1 MLLLNM
7 INNNELIDQI
17 KLYNKFL
24 NSDSVNKAYN
34 FALEAH
40 QNQKREEGVPY
51 IIHPVA
57 VAKILTD
64 LKLDSATITTG
75 LLHDT
80 IEDTK
85 ETYES
90 VKKEFGE
97 EVANLVDGVTK
108 ISALEDKASIDSKA
122 ENFRKLILATSKDI
136 RVLLVKLADR
146 LHNMRTIHFLKDKDK
161 IIRKAKETMEIYAPL
176 ADRMGMNRIRDEL
189 EDLSFSVLNKP
200 ARDLILERLKFIKNN
215 RDDTFKSISLD
226 LIELL
231 KSNGINATIT
241 GREKTPFSIWRK
253 IQNKKISLEQLTD
266 IIGFRIV
273 VKNIE
278 DCYKALGIFHSKFS
292 TIPGKFKDYISTPK
306 INKYKSIHTSVIG
319 PKKNRIEIQIRT
331 FEMQEF
337 AERGIASHW
346 KYKSSEKFS
355 ELSWKEYDWL
365 RDLVEIIETGNSPE
379 HYYEFT
385 KLQMF
390 QDNVFCFTPEGAVI
404 KLPMKATPIDFAYAV
419 HTKIGNSAIG
429 CLVNGQDTTLQ
440 TTLKNGDL
448 VKIETSKNA
457 SPSLHWLSSS
467 KTGKARAAI
476 RRYWQDKS
484 LENTNLIEKNYS
496 STIEVDLPHEPG
508 ALGNICSLI
517 GLNKGNIINVEL
529 LDRRE
534 DYLKFSFDL
543 QIKDLKNFTN
553 LISQIKQSNLKFRII
568 RHKQKKNAFIKR
580 IFDNFKRN

>member
-1 MLLLNM
+1 M
-7 INNNELIDQI
+7 INNNELINQI
-17 KLYNKFL
+17 KSYNKFL
-24 NSDSVNKAYN
+24 NSDSLNKAYS
-34 FALEAH
+34 FAVEAH
-40 QNQKREEGVPY
+40 QNQKRDEGVPY
-51 IIHPVA
+51 IIHPIA
-57 VAKILTD
+57 VAKILTE

-80 IEDTK
+80 IEDTNV
-85 ETYES
+85 TYET
-90 VKKEFGE
+90 VKKEFGD
-97 EVANLVDGVTK
+97 EVANLVEGVTK
-108 ISALEDKASIDSKA
+108 ISALENKASEDSKA

-146 LHNMRTIHFLKDKDK
+146 LHNMRTIQFVKDKEK

-189 EDLSFSVLNKP
+189 EDLSFAVLNKP
-200 ARDLILERLKFIKNN
+200 ARDLILERLDFIKNN
-215 RDDTFKSISLD
+215 RDDTFKNISQE

-231 KSNGINATIT
+231 KNNGINATIT

-266 IIGFRIV
+266 IIGFRVIV
-273 VKNIE
+273 KSIE
-278 DCYKALGIFHSKFS
+278 DCYKTLGIFHSKFS

-306 INKYKSIHTSVIG
+306 INKYKSIHTAVIG

-331 FEMQEF
+331 HEMNEF
-337 AERGIASHW
+337 AQRGIASHW

-365 RDLVEIIETGNSPE
+365 RDLVEIIEAGTSPE

-390 QDNVFCFTPEGAVI
+390 QENVFCFTPKGSVI
-404 KLPMKATPIDFAYAV
+404 KLPKKATPIDFAYAV

-429 CLVNGQDTTLQ
+429 CTINGRQATLQ
-440 TTLKNGDL
+440 TLLKNGDL
-448 VKIETSKNA
+448 IKIETSKNA
-457 SPSLHWLSSS
+457 SPSLHWLTCSS
-467 KTGKARAAI
+467 TGKARSAI
-476 RRYWQDKS
+476 RRYWQDRS
-484 LENTNLIEKNYS
+484 TQDSTIVEKNYS
-496 STIEVDLPHEPG
+496 STIEVDLPHKPG
-508 ALGNICSLI
+508 ALGHISSLI
-517 GLNKGNIINVEL
+517 GLNQGNIINIEMI
-529 LDRRE
+529 RRNK
-534 DYLKFSFDL
+534 DYLTFSFDL

-553 LISQIKQSNLKFRII
+553 LISQIKQSDLKFKII

-580 IFDNFKRN
+580 IFENFKRN

>member
-1 MLLLNM
+1 M
-7 INNNELIDQI
+7 INNIQLIDKI
-17 KLYNKFL
+17 KSYNKFL
-24 NSDSVNKAYN
+24 NSDSLNKAYK
-34 FALEAH
+34 FALNAH
-40 QNQKREEGVPY
+40 QNQKRDEGVPY

-57 VAKILTD
+57 VANILTE

-80 IEDTK
+80 IEDTNV
-85 ETYES
+85 TYET
-90 VKKEFGE
+90 VKMEFGE

-108 ISALEDKASIDSKA
+108 ISALEDKASNDSKA

-146 LHNMRTIHFLKDKDK
+146 LHNMRTINFVKDKEK

-200 ARDLILERLKFIKNN
+200 ARDLILDRLKFIKSN
-215 RDDTFKSISLD
+215 REDTFKLISAE

-231 KSNGINATIT
+231 KTNGIVAKIA

-253 IQNKKISLEQLTD
+253 IQNKKTSLEQLTD
-266 IIGFRIV
+266 IIGFRILV
-273 VKNIE
+273 NNVE
-278 DCYKALGIFHSKFS
+278 DCYKTLGIFHSKFS
-292 TIPGKFKDYISTPK
+292 AIPGKFKDYISTPK

-331 FEMQEF
+331 FEMNEF

-390 QDNVFCFTPEGAVI
+390 QENVFCFTPKGSVI
-404 KLPMKATPIDFAYAV
+404 KLPRNATPIDFAYAV
-419 HTKIGNSAIG
+419 HTKIGDSAIG
-429 CLVNGQDTTLQ
+429 CNINGRECTLQ
-440 TTLKNGDL
+440 TDLKNGDM
-448 VKIETSKNA
+448 IQIITSKNA
-457 SPSLHWLSSS
+457 SPSLHWLSSA
-467 KTGKARAAI
+467 KTGKARASI

-484 LENTNLIEKNYS
+484 LKNIKDKKKSYT
-496 STIEVDLPHEPG
+496 STIVVDLPHKPG
-508 ALGNICSLI
+508 ALGNISSLI
-517 GLNKGNIINVEL
+517 GINKGNILNVEML
-529 LDRRE
+529 SKKK
-534 DYLKFSFDL
+534 DYLQFSFDL

-553 LISQIKQSNLKFRII
+553 LISQIKQNNLNFKII
-568 RHKQKKNAFIKR
+568 RHKRKKNALIRR
-580 IFDNFKRN
+580 IFENFKRN

>member
-1 MLLLNM
+1 M
-7 INNNELIDQI
+7 INNNELINEI
-17 KLYNKFL
+17 ESYNKFL
-24 NSDSVNKAYN
+24 NHDSLNKAFK
-34 FALEAH
+34 FAIDAH
-40 QNQKREEGVPY
+40 KNQKRDEGVPY

-85 ETYES
+85 VTYET

-108 ISALEDKASIDSKA
+108 ISALEDKASSDSKA

-146 LHNMRTIHFLKDKDK
+146 LHNMRTIKFVKAKEK
-161 IIRKAKETMEIYAPL
+161 MVRKAKETMEIYAPL

-189 EDLSFSVLNKP
+189 EDLSFEILNKK
-200 ARDLILERLKFIKNN
+200 ARDLIQERLKFIKNN
-215 RDDTFKSISLD
+215 RDDNFKIISVD
-226 LIELL
+226 LINLL
-231 KSNGINATIT
+231 KENGVTARIA

-253 IQNKKISLEQLTD
+253 MQNKKISLEQLTD
-266 IIGFRIV
+266 IVGFRILLNSV
-273 VKNIE
+273 E
-278 DCYKALGIFHSKFS
+278 DCYKTLGILHSKYS
-292 TIPGKFKDYISTPK
+292 AIPGKFKDYISTPK
-306 INKYKSIHTSVIG
+306 INKYKSIHTALIG
-319 PKKNRIEIQIRT
+319 PYKQRIEVQIRT
-331 FEMQEF
+331 YEMHEF

-390 QDNVFCFTPEGAVI
+390 QDNVFCFTPKGAVI
-404 KLPMKATPIDFAYAV
+404 KLPKNGTPIDFAYAV
-419 HTKIGNSAIG
+419 HTKVGDTAIG
-429 CLVNGQDTTLQ
+429 CEINGKEMPVQ
-440 TTLKNGDL
+440 TILKNGDM
-448 VKIETSKNA
+448 VKILTSSNV

-467 KTGKARAAI
+467 KTGKARASI
-476 RRYWQDKS
+476 RRYWQGRSNKQQDEEKIYNTS
-484 LENTNLIEKNYS
+484 LI
-496 STIEVDLPHEPG
+496 IDLPHNPG
-508 ALGNICSLI
+508 VLGEISTLI
-517 GLNKGNIINVEL
+517 GLNKSNIVNIEL
-529 LDRRE
+529 LKRKE
-534 DYLKFSFDL
+534 DYLQFSFDI

-553 LISQIKQSNLKFRII
+553 LISQIKQKDYKFKIV
-568 RHKQKKNAFIKR
+568 RHKNKKNAFLQR
-580 IFDNFKRN
+580 IFKNFKRS

>member
-1 MLLLNM
+1 M

-17 KLYNKFL
+17 KSYNRFL
-24 NSDSVNKAYN
+24 KTDSLSKAYN

-57 VAKILTD
+57 VAKILTE

-108 ISALEDKASIDSKA
+108 ISALEDKASSASKA

-146 LHNMRTIHFLKDKDK
+146 LHNMRTIHFVKDKNK

-200 ARDLILERLKFIKNN
+200 ARDLILQRLKFIKNN
-215 RDDTFKSISLD
+215 RDDTFKSISLQLID
-226 LIELL
+226 LLE
-231 KSNGINATIT
+231 KNGIKATIT

-253 IQNKKISLEQLTD
+253 VQNKKISLEQLTD
-266 IIGFRIV
+266 IIGFRII

-278 DCYKALGIFHSKFS
+278 DCYKTLGVFHNKFRA
-292 TIPGKFKDYISTPK
+292 IPGKFKDYISTPK

-319 PKKNRIEIQIRT
+319 PTQNRIEIQIRT

-355 ELSWKEYDWL
+355 DLSWKEYDWL

-390 QDNVFCFTPEGAVI
+390 QENVFCFTPKGAVI

-419 HTKIGNSAIG
+419 HTKIGDSAIG
-429 CLVNGQDTTLQ
+429 CSINGRETTLQ
-440 TTLKNGDL
+440 TILKNGDL
-448 VKIETSKNA
+448 VDIETSKNA

-467 KTGKARAAI
+467 KTGKARASI

-484 LENTNLIEKNYS
+484 LENTKITEKNYTTS
-496 STIEVDLPHEPG
+496 IEVDLPHKPG
-508 ALGNICSLI
+508 ALGDISALI
-517 GLNKGNIINVEL
+517 GLNKANIINVEL
-529 LDRRE
+529 LERKE

-553 LISQIKQSNLKFRII
+553 LISQIKQSNLNFKII
-568 RHKQKKNAFIKR
+568 RHKEKKNAFIRR
-580 IFDNFKRN
+580 IFENFKRN

>member
-1 MLLLNM
+1 M
-7 INNNELIDQI
+7 INNNQLINEI
-17 KLYNKFL
+17 KSYNRFL
-24 NSDSVNKAYN
+24 NVDKVNKAFS

-40 QNQKREEGVPY
+40 QNQKRDEGVPY

-85 ETYES
+85 VTYES

-97 EVANLVDGVTK
+97 EVANLVEGVTK
-108 ISALEDKASIDSKA
+108 ISALENKASSDSKA

-146 LHNMRTIHFLKDKDK
+146 LHNMRTIQFLKDKDK
-161 IIRKAKETMEIYAPL
+161 TIRKAKETMEIYAPL

-200 ARDLILERLKFIKNN
+200 ARDLIIKRLEFIKNN
-215 RDDTFKSISLD
+215 RDDTFKSISLE

-231 KSNGINATIT
+231 KANGINAKIA

-253 IQNKKISLEQLTD
+253 IQNKKVSLEQLTD
-266 IIGFRIV
+266 IIGFRVIV
-273 VKNIE
+273 KTTE
-278 DCYKALGIFHSKFS
+278 DCYKTLGVFHSKFS

-319 PKKNRIEIQIRT
+319 PRKNRIEIQIRT
-331 FEMQEF
+331 PEMNEF
-337 AERGIASHW
+337 AERGIAAHW

-355 ELSWKEYDWL
+355 DLSWKEYDWL
-365 RDLVEIIETGNSPE
+365 RDLVEIIETGNNPE

-390 QDNVFCFTPEGAVI
+390 QENVFCFTPKGAVI
-404 KLPMKATPIDFAYAV
+404 KLPRLATPIDFAYAV
-419 HTKIGNSAIG
+419 HTKIGNSTIS
-429 CLVNGQDTTLQ
+429 CSINGQESSLQ
-440 TTLKNGDL
+440 NILKNGDM
-448 VKIETSKNA
+448 VTIVTSKNA
-457 SPSLHWLSSS
+457 SPSLHWLSSA

-484 LENTNLIEKNYS
+484 QEIDKIVKKNYT

-517 GLNKGNIINVEL
+517 GLNKGNIVNVDILE
-529 LDRRE
+529 RNE
-534 DYLKFSFDL
+534 KYLKFSFDL

-553 LISQIKQSNLKFRII
+553 LISQIKQSNLNFRII
-568 RHKQKKNAFIKR
+568 RHKQKKNALIRR
-580 IFDNFKRN
+580 IFENFKRN

>member
-1 MLLLNM
+1 M

-17 KLYNKFL
+17 KSYNKFL
-24 NSDSVNKAYN
+24 KSDSLNKAYK
-34 FALEAH
+34 FAVDAH
-40 QNQKREEGVPY
+40 QNQKRDEGSPY

-57 VAKILTD
+57 VAKILTE

-80 IEDTK
+80 IEDTNV
-85 ETYES
+85 TYET

-97 EVANLVDGVTK
+97 EVANLVEGVTK
-108 ISALEDKASIDSKA
+108 ISALEDKATDNSKA

-146 LHNMRTIHFLKDKDK
+146 LHNMRTIQFVKDKNK

-200 ARDLILERLKFIKNN
+200 ARDLILKRLKFIKNN
-215 RDDTFKSISLD
+215 KDDTFKTISQE
-226 LIELL
+226 LINLL
-231 KSNGINATIT
+231 KNNGISATIV

-266 IIGFRIV
+266 IIGFRVIV
-273 VKNIE
+273 NDTQ
-278 DCYKALGIFHSKFS
+278 DCYKTLGIFHSKFS

-306 INKYKSIHTSVIG
+306 INNYKSIHTAVIG

-331 FEMQEF
+331 NEMNEF
-337 AERGIASHW
+337 AQRGIASHW

-365 RDLVEIIETGNSPE
+365 RDLVEIIEAGTSPE

-390 QDNVFCFTPEGAVI
+390 QENVFCFTPKGAVI
-404 KLPMKATPIDFAYAV
+404 KLPKKATPIDFAYAV

-429 CLVNGQDTTLQ
+429 CLINGSNASLQ
-440 TTLKNGDL
+440 TILKNGDL
-448 VKIETSKNA
+448 VNIETSKNA
-457 SPSLHWLSSS
+457 SPSMHWLSSS
-467 KTGKARAAI
+467 TTGKARSAI

-484 LENTNLIEKNYS
+484 TELPSTIEKNYS
-496 STIEVDLPHEPG
+496 STIEVDLPHKPG
-508 ALGNICSLI
+508 ALGHISSLI
-517 GLNKGNIINVEL
+517 GINQGNIVNIEMIKRKKEHL
-529 LDRRE
+529 T
-534 DYLKFSFDL
+534 FSFDL

-553 LISQIKQSNLKFRII
+553 LISQIKQSNLNFKII
-568 RHKQKKNAFIKR
+568 RHKQKKNAFIRR
-580 IFDNFKRN
+580 IFENFKRN

>member
-1 MLLLNM
+1 M
-7 INNNELIDQI
+7 IDNNELIDQI
-17 KLYNKFL
+17 KSYNRFL
-24 NSDSVNKAYN
+24 NVDTVNKAYH

-40 QNQKREEGVPY
+40 QNQRREEGVPY

-80 IEDTK
+80 IEDTNV
-85 ETYES
+85 TYES
-90 VKKEFGE
+90 VKEQFGE

-108 ISALEDKASIDSKA
+108 ISELENKASSDSKA

-146 LHNMRTIHFLKDKDK
+146 LHNMRTIQFVKDKDK

-200 ARDLILERLKFIKNN
+200 ARDLIIKRLQFIKNN
-215 RDDTFKSISLD
+215 RDDTFNSISSEF
-226 LIELL
+226 IELL
-231 KSNGINATIT
+231 RANGIEARIA

-253 IQNKKISLEQLTD
+253 IQNKKVSLEQLTD
-266 IIGFRIV
+266 IIGFRVIV
-273 VKNIE
+273 KSTE
-278 DCYKALGIFHSKFS
+278 DCYKTLGIFHSKFS

-319 PKKNRIEIQIRT
+319 PRKNRIEIQIRT
-331 FEMQEF
+331 FEMHEF

-346 KYKSSEKFS
+346 KYKSSEKYS
-355 ELSWKEYDWL
+355 DLSWKEYDWL
-365 RDLVEIIETGNSPE
+365 RDLVEIIETGNNPE

-390 QDNVFCFTPEGAVI
+390 QDNVFCFTPKGSVI
-404 KLPMKATPIDFAYAV
+404 KLPRFATPVDFAYAV
-419 HTKIGNSAIG
+419 HTKIGNSAVS
-429 CLVNGQDTTLQ
+429 CSVNGQESSLQ
-440 TTLKNGDL
+440 NIIKNGDM
-448 VKIETSKNA
+448 VTIVTSKNA
-457 SPSLHWLSSS
+457 SPSLHWLSSA

-484 LENTNLIEKNYS
+484 EEINTPEKKNYTS
-496 STIEVDLPHEPG
+496 AIEVDLPHEPG

-517 GLNKGNIINVEL
+517 GLNKGNIVNVDILE
-529 LDRRE
+529 RKE
-534 DYLKFSFDL
+534 KYLKFSFDL
-543 QIKDLKNFTN
+543 QIKDLKYFTN
-553 LISQIKQSNLKFRII
+553 LISQIKQSNLNFKIV
-568 RHKQKKNAFIKR
+568 RHKHKKNAFIRR
-580 IFDNFKRN
+580 IFENFKRN

>member
-1 MLLLNM
+1 M
-7 INNNELIDQI
+7 INNNELINQI
-17 KLYNKFL
+17 KSYNKFL
-24 NSDSVNKAYN
+24 NSESLSKAYD

-57 VAKILTD
+57 VAKILTE

-85 ETYES
+85 VTYET

-97 EVANLVDGVTK
+97 EVANLVEGVTK
-108 ISALEDKASIDSKA
+108 ISALEDKASTDSKA

-146 LHNMRTIHFLKDKDK
+146 LHNMRTIQFVKDRDK

-200 ARDLILERLKFIKNN
+200 ARDLILERLNFIKNN
-215 RDDTFKSISLD
+215 TDDTFKIISKE
-226 LIELL
+226 LIEILNQ
-231 KSNGINATIT
+231 NGITATIT

-266 IIGFRIV
+266 IIGFRVIV
-273 VKNIE
+273 KTVE
-278 DCYKALGIFHSKFS
+278 DCYKTLGIFHSRFS

-306 INKYKSIHTSVIG
+306 INKYKSIHTAVIG

-331 FEMQEF
+331 HEMNEF
-337 AERGIASHW
+337 AQRGIASHW

-365 RDLVEIIETGNSPE
+365 RDLVEIIEAGTSPE

-390 QDNVFCFTPEGAVI
+390 QENVFCFTPKGAVI
-404 KLPMKATPIDFAYAV
+404 KLPKQATPIDFAYAV
-419 HTKIGNSAIG
+419 HTKIGNSAVG
-429 CLVNGQDTTLQ
+429 CTVNGSHSTLQ
-440 TTLKNGDL
+440 TILKNGDL
-448 VKIETSKNA
+448 VNIETSKNA
-457 SPSLHWLSSS
+457 TPSLHWLSSS
-467 KTGKARAAI
+467 KTGKARSAI
-476 RRYWQDKS
+476 RKFWQDRS
-484 LENTNLIEKNYS
+484 TENFNVIEKNYS
-496 STIEVDLPHEPG
+496 STIEVDLPHKPG
-508 ALGNICSLI
+508 VLGHITSLI
-517 GLNKGNIINVEL
+517 GLNKGNIVNLEII
-529 LDRRE
+529 RRSK
-534 DYLKFSFDL
+534 DHLTFSFDL

-553 LISQIKQSNLKFRII
+553 LISQIKQSNFKFKIV
-568 RHKQKKNAFIKR
+568 RHKQKKNAFIRR
-580 IFDNFKRN
+580 IFENFKRN

>member
-1 MLLLNM
+1 M

-17 KLYNKFL
+17 KSYNKFL
-24 NSDSVNKAYN
+24 NSDSLSKAYN
-34 FALEAH
+34 FAMEAH

-57 VAKILTD
+57 VAKILTE

-85 ETYES
+85 VTYES

-108 ISALEDKASIDSKA
+108 ISELENKASSDSKA

-146 LHNMRTIHFLKDKDK
+146 LHNMRTINYVKDKK
-161 IIRKAKETMEIYAPL
+161 KKIRKAKETMEIYAPL

-200 ARDLILERLKFIKNN
+200 ARDLIIERLKFIKNN
-215 RDDTFKSISLD
+215 REDTFKSVSVEFIA
-226 LIELL
+226 LL
-231 KSNGINATIT
+231 KLNGIDATIT

-253 IQNKKISLEQLTD
+253 IQDKKVSLEQLTD
-266 IIGFRIV
+266 IVGFRII

-278 DCYKALGIFHSKFS
+278 DCYKTLGIFHSKFS

-319 PKKNRIEIQIRT
+319 PRKNRIEVQIRT
-331 FEMQEF
+331 FDMHEF

-355 ELSWKEYDWL
+355 DLSWKEYDWL
-365 RDLVEIIETGNSPE
+365 RDLVEIIEKGNSPE

-390 QDNVFCFTPEGAVI
+390 QDNVFCFTPKGSVI
-404 KLPMKATPIDFAYAV
+404 KLPMNGTPVDFAYAV
-419 HTKIGNSAIG
+419 HTKIGDSAIG
-429 CLVNGQDTTLQ
+429 CLVNGTEKTLQ
-440 TTLKNGDL
+440 NILKNGDM
-448 VKIETSKNA
+448 VKIITSNNA
-457 SPSLHWLSSS
+457 SPSLHWLSSA

-476 RRYWQDKS
+476 RRYWHDKS
-484 LENTNLIEKNYS
+484 LKNAKNINKNYS
-496 STIEVDLPHEPG
+496 STIQVDLPHKPG
-508 ALGNICSLI
+508 ALGNICHLI

-529 LDRRE
+529 VERKD
-534 DYLKFSFDL
+534 DYYKFSLDL

-553 LISQIKQSNLKFRII
+553 LISQIKQSNLNFKII
-568 RHKQKKNAFIKR
+568 RHKQKKNAFIRR
-580 IFDNFKRN
+580 IFENFKRD

>member
-1 MLLLNM
+1 M
-7 INNNELIDQI
+7 INNSELINKI
-17 KLYNKFL
+17 KSYNKFL
-24 NSDSVNKAYN
+24 NSDSLNKAYS
-34 FALEAH
+34 FALDAH

-51 IIHPVA
+51 IFHPVA
-57 VAKILTD
+57 VANILTD

-80 IEDTK
+80 IEDTNV
-85 ETYES
+85 TYET

-108 ISALEDKASIDSKA
+108 LSALEDKATNDSKA

-146 LHNMRTIHFLKDKDK
+146 LHNMRTIQYLKDKDK
-161 IIRKAKETMEIYAPL
+161 IIKKAKETMEIYAPL

-200 ARDLILERLKFIKNN
+200 ARDLILDRLKFIKSN
-215 RDDTFKSISLD
+215 REDTFKIIAAE

-231 KSNGINATIT
+231 SSKGINARIT

-266 IIGFRIV
+266 IIGFRILV
-273 VKNIE
+273 DNID
-278 DCYKALGIFHSKFS
+278 DCYKTLGIFHSKFS
-292 TIPGKFKDYISTPK
+292 AIPGKFKDYISTPK
-306 INKYKSIHTSVIG
+306 INQYKSIHTSVIG

-331 FEMQEF
+331 NEMNEF

-346 KYKSSEKFS
+346 KYKSSEKYS

-390 QDNVFCFTPEGAVI
+390 QENVFCFTPKGAVI
-404 KLPMKATPIDFAYAV
+404 KLPKSANPIDFAYAV
-419 HTKIGNSAIG
+419 HTKVGESAIG
-429 CLVNGQDTTLQ
+429 CKINGRDSSLQ
-440 TTLKNGDL
+440 TELKNGDM
-448 VKIETSKNA
+448 VKIITSKNA

-467 KTGKARAAI
+467 KTGKARASI
-476 RRYWQDKS
+476 RRYWQDKT
-484 LENTNLIEKNYS
+484 LKTNKTKEKNYS
-496 STIEVDLPHEPG
+496 STIVVDLPHRPG
-508 ALGNICSLI
+508 ALGKISSLI
-517 GLNKGNIINVEL
+517 GINQGNILNVEMI
-529 LDRRE
+529 DKKK
-534 DYLKFSFDL
+534 DYLQFSFDL

-553 LISQIKQSNLKFRII
+553 LISQIKQSDFKFKLV
-568 RHKQKKNAFIKR
+568 RHKQKKNAFIR
-580 IFDNFKRN
+580 RFIENFKRN